1 MRKFTVFDGERTKKS
16 QPNIGLNVTNA
27 IILHLNSEI
36 NTLME
41 NGDHFKEAKAK
52 MIAALTM
59 ATATMINNEGGDM
72 YRAYTNGLKIACEFL
87 KEQDGLK

>member
-1 MRKFTVFDGERTKKS
+1 MRKFTVFDGERTKKPI
-16 QPNIGLNVTNA
+16 PNIGLSVTNA

-41 NGDHFKEAKAK
+41 NGDDFKAAKAK

-59 ATATMINNEGGDM
+59 ATAHMINNEGGNM
-72 YRAYTNGLKIACEFL
+72 YRAYTNGLKMACEFL
-87 KEQDGLK
+87 IEQDGLK